1 MEDFLRAFEA
11 GKDPIGLV
19 VTKGDPSAC
28 VFPEVRGGLAF
39 AAVTDE
45 SSTDAVVSL
54 LADCA
59 RRGRWCRVDLVTAAF
74 DPALYQALRLVAA
87 TGHLQF
93 RKAGETVDVPLAA
106 GAKIVCVVS
115 EEVLSRIAIP
125 TFLNLFGIVYRE

>member
-1 MEDFLRAFEA
+1 MEDFFRAFER
-11 GKDPIGLV
+11 GKDPIALV
-19 VTKGDPSAC
+19 VTKGEPSAR

-39 AAVTDE
+39 VAVENET
-45 SSTDAVVSL
+45 STEAVLSL

-59 RRGRWCRVDLVTAAF
+59 RRGRWCRVDLVTSAF

-93 RKAGETVDVPLAA
+93 QKAGETVDVPLAA

-115 EEVLSRIAIP
+115 NETLSKITIP
-125 TFLNLFGIVYRE
+125 TFLGLFGIVYRE